1 MKLFKAFN
9 VTRGDVIAFI
19 GAGGKTST
27 LVSLGHELAEIGWR
41 VLATTTTDIPEYQL
55 ELMPHAMMPSAG
67 SEAISQA
74 LSEDRFVFLYDRIIA
89 GRVYGPSPDWITQL
103 LDTID
108 SDVILVEADQSG
120 GLPLKAAYQNE
131 PFIPSET
138 SLVIP
143 VVSLSVLGQPLDEEH
158 VYNVESI
165 IERYGFNRGNRIKSP
180 WIAQVIRD
188 EELGLRNIPS
198 SPRVIAFLNQTPL
211 EGYGRARARLIARLA
226 LRQSRLHGVAIGA
239 SRATD
244 PIYEI
249 RRPVGAVVLAA
260 GLSSRMGQSK
270 VLLPW
275 TEKKRIIEHIVE
287 QLISARIEHI
297 VVVTGHMASE
307 VKALVKPMGVKV
319 IYNRS
324 YKSAE
329 MLSSLKIGLHALP
342 DQVSASLVVL
352 GDQPRIQPKVIY
364 RLLKAYAEGKGDIV
378 VPSFENQRGHPV
390 LIDRRFWPDI
400 WGLPRGSAPRMVL
413 DIHKERIH
421 EVAVETDSVIRDID
435 TPDDYSDERWRAG
448 LK

>member
-1 MKLFKAFN
+1 MKLHEAFS

-27 LVSLGHELAEIGWR
+27 LVSLGHELADIGWR
-41 VLATTTTDIPEYQL
+41 VLATTTTDLPEYQL
-55 ELMPHAMMPSAG
+55 GLMPRAMLPDAG
-67 SEAISQA
+67 SDAISQA
-74 LSEDRFVFLYDRIIA
+74 LSEDRFVFLYDRIVA
-89 GRVYGPSPDWITQL
+89 GRIYGPSPEWIAHL
-103 LDTID
+103 LDTVD
-108 SDVILVEADQSG
+108 SDVILVEADQSK

-138 SLVIP
+138 SLVVP

-198 SPRVIAFLNQTPL
+198 APRVIAFLNQTPL

-244 PIYEI
+244 PVYEI
-249 RRPVGAVVLAA
+249 RRPVGAVILAA
-260 GLSSRMGQSK
+260 GMSSRMGQSK

-275 TEKKRIIEHIVE
+275 TEKQRIIEHIIE
-287 QLISARIEHI
+287 QLINARIEHI
-297 VVVTGHMASE
+297 VVVTGHMAAE
-307 VKALVKPMGVKV
+307 VKKLVKPMGVKV

-324 YKSAE
+324 YKNAE

-342 DQVSASLVVL
+342 DYVSASLVVL

-364 RLLKAYAEGKGDIV
+364 RLLKAYSEGKGNIV
-378 VPSFENQRGHPV
+378 APTFEEERGHPV

-400 WGLPRGSAPRMVL
+400 WSLPRGSAPRNMLNTYQNQIYEIPV
-413 DIHKERIH
+413 D
-421 EVAVETDSVIRDID
+421 TDSVIRDID
-435 TPDDYSDERWRAG
+435 TPQDYSDERWRAG